1 MDLKA
6 ISEAKRVT
14 KTNGIIFVAY
24 VMNEYSVLVHGFRDG
39 HIKESLESGKLDE
52 TFQTQTNID
61 DLYSYIRLNTIN
73 KLNEDVGLKRIQII
87 AADGPSDYMRPI
99 LNKMDDETFE
109 LFIKYHLATCERQEL
124 IGASSHT
131 IDILKK

>member
-1 MDLKA
+1 MWYSYKSLVFWLEKRRIA
-6 ISEAKRVT
+6 NEWIS
-14 KTNGIIFVAY
+14 IIIY
-24 VMNEYSVLVHGFRDG
+24 LWILG
-39 HIKESLESGKLDE
+39 LESNWKTKHCILLGLAVGFCAL
-52 TFQTQTNID
+52 TYYNA
-61 DLYSYIRLNTIN
+61 YGYILCSALIC
-73 KLNEDVGLKRIQII
+73 LSS
-87 AADGPSDYMRPI
+87 AI

>member
-1 MDLKA
+1 MP
-6 ISEAKRVT
+6 I
-14 KTNGIIFVAY
+14 
-24 VMNEYSVLVHGFRDG
+24 VLV
-39 HIKESLESGKLDE
+39 
-52 TFQTQTNID
+52 
-61 DLYSYIRLNTIN
+61 N
-73 KLNEDVGLKRIQII
+73 KLRSNQLNKEIGLERIQII